1 MSKEKSLID
10 LARET
15 MEAAGIDPS
24 KGVDLESLSPQNT
37 NETPAAA
44 PTPAPVEAKPQA
56 QETTDVVE
64 GRYED
69 VLNDLLSEVKV
80 VSDWIKL
87 TLPSRGKAYVSCDE
101 EIEIKPFTFLQ
112 EKKLRSIRNVN
123 ASQDIIK
130 TLFKDCVR
138 GLDYDSMTL
147 ADKNY
152 ILFKLREM
160 SYGDDYSIEA
170 VCTNCEAKNKLVVKI
185 SQVPIKFAED
195 SFEEP
200 ITITLPDSKQE
211 VVFVTPRN
219 KDEKYLSDME
229 KVTDNLWRFALS
241 VGKYTDERIKKAFF
255 EKTTVKD
262 VVFFREHLLKDY
274 YGMED
279 KMSFVC
285 ASCEEEVEGQ
295 IPFNENFFSVS

>member
-15 MEAAGIDPS
+15 IEAAGIDPS

-37 NETPAAA
+37 NETPVAA
-44 PTPAPVEAKPQA
+44 PTPAPVEAKPQV

-200 ITITLPDSKQE
+200 IKITLPDSKQE
-211 VVFVTPRN
+211 VVFVTPR
-219 KDEKYLSDME
+219 KRFCQLSCPR
-229 KVTDNLWRFALS
+229 RFGSDLL
-241 VGKYTDERIKKAFF
+241 G
-255 EKTTVKD
+255 
-262 VVFFREHLLKDY
+262 REHGLGWY
-274 YGMED
+274 RRRYRC
-279 KMSFVC
+279 FV
-285 ASCEEEVEGQ
+285 AVDQ
-295 IPFNENFFSVS
+295 TLF